1 MLDLYLTLIDTDE
14 DKEKFLRLY
23 NEYRHLMFYIAQSIL
38 NDEQLSEDAVQD
50 AFLRIAKN
58 FHKVGD
64 VSSSQTRNFVVIIT
78 KNVALTMYKK
88 NQIFYNAESFDED
101 IDYKI
106 SNSVFEKISKEDLSE
121 YIFKLP
127 EDYRF
132 PLYLYH
138 FYGYTFK
145 EISSLLSISVETS
158 KKRVQRARQLIKQMV
173 ERDDNYEE

>member
-38 NDEQLSEDAVQD
+38 NDEQLSEDAVQE

-58 FHKVGD
+58 FNKVGEI
-64 VSSSQTRNFVVIIT
+64 SSPKCRNFVAIIT
-78 KNVALTMYKK
+78 KNVALTMHKK
-88 NQIFYNAESFDED
+88 NQTFYNAESFDEN
-101 IDYKI
+101 IEYKI
-106 SNSVFEKISKEDLSE
+106 SDNTFEKISKKDLSD
-121 YIFKLP
+121 YISRLP
-127 EDYRF
+127 ESYRF

-138 FYGYTFK
+138 LYGYTFK

-158 KKRVQRARQLIKQMV
+158 KKRVQRARQLIKQMI